1 MRSSNSKASQPL
13 YEKMKQDRDVM
24 VPMRDG
30 VHVCVDIYRP
40 EASGKF
46 PAILAFAVHNKD
58 LQTPDIAEAI
68 PPQPAWS
75 PLWQGGMEAGDTKY
89 LVSRG
94 YVHVIGN
101 PRGVGKSED
110 GGSPGWDAYDLIEW
124 IAKQSWCDGN
134 IGMIG
139 ISAFAGMQWRT
150 ALQQPPHLKAIFPY
164 DACNAYGDIFGFRD
178 LYPGGVLHPFTY
190 LIDQLGVIHGVKGRP
205 GSSPLK

>member
-1 MRSSNSKASQPL
+1 MRQ
-13 YEKMKQDRDVM
+13 ERDIM

-30 VHVCVDIYRP
+30 VHVSIDIYRP
-40 EASGKF
+40 DVSRKF

-75 PLWQGGMEAGDTKY
+75 PLWQGGMEAGDTKH

-110 GGSPGWDAYDLIEW
+110 GGSPEWDSYDLIEW
-124 IAKQSWCDGN
+124 IAKQPWC
-134 IGMIG
+134 MV
-139 ISAFAGMQWRT
+139 ISG
-150 ALQQPPHLKAIFPY
+150 
-164 DACNAYGDIFGFRD
+164 
-178 LYPGGVLHPFTY
+178 
-190 LIDQLGVIHGVKGRP
+190 
-205 GSSPLK
+205 